1 MSIQDLVQKYLSEQG
16 LTLREF
22 ADAVGVSSHAT
33 VINWRDGRSEP
44 EPGLLI
50 RLRKCGDWRAEFAE
64 QVLRIKFPEI

>member
-1 MSIQDLVQKYLSEQG
+1 VTIQDLVQKYLSEQQ

-50 RLRKCGDWRAEFAE
+50 RLRKFSDWRGEFAE
-64 QVLRIKFPEI
+64 QVLRIMYPDN